1 MSRAFQAC
9 VRAYELICKPE
20 LRANESD
27 DSRDEEEV
35 SDEDEENT
43 ELNVKNK
50 GAGNTKKPRKPR
62 YCLPIRFHLSAA
74 ATSWRQNPF
83 LSTCVLPC
91 MILSRDPC

>member
-43 ELNVKNK
+43 EIN
-50 GAGNTKKPRKPR
+50 GICGCYQCTSR
-62 YCLPIRFHLSAA
+62 YDGGCL
-74 ATSWRQNPF
+74 
-83 LSTCVLPC
+83 
-91 MILSRDPC
+91 